1 MRKMKLKK
9 SLFVSYQQEIA
20 FAKIVLWGRGCMKG
34 MAWRWPSLALSPDVW
49 PASDPEPG
57 LGRKA
62 EEGGQER
69 LCSPWVGSATLG
81 LANGPAA
88 IRLVCRYA
96 GGRCSDPRRR
106 GSWVCFK
113 KKKKDPPL
121 DNCEARAAG
130 DPSAHL
136 STLGATVANR
146 PVLIFPA
153 EPSQRSRNCGR
164 LVLLGLV

>member
-1 MRKMKLKK
+1 
-9 SLFVSYQQEIA
+9 
-20 FAKIVLWGRGCMKG
+20 
-34 MAWRWPSLALSPDVW
+34 MAWPRPSLALSPDVW

-62 EEGGQER
+62 EEGGQQR
-69 LCSPWVGSATLG
+69 VCSPWVGSATLG

-96 GGRCSDPRRR
+96 GGHCSGPRQEGRRR
-106 GSWVCFK
+106 RRMGYLK
-113 KKKKDPPL
+113 KKKKRGPGL
-121 DNCEARAAG
+121 DNCEARVARPTPG
-130 DPSAHL
+130 AHL
-136 STLGATVANR
+136 STLGATIANH
-146 PVLIFPA
+146 PALIFPA